1 MDGYS
6 NGKDGVS
13 NQQALGGITP
23 GMISP
28 VRKAHVHQHDKH
40 TILALQLNCYI
51 LSYSGVE

>member
-6 NGKDGVS
+6 NGKDDVS
-13 NQQALGGITP
+13 NQQALRGITP

-28 VRKAHVHQHDKH
+28 VRKAHVHQHDKY